1 MDSLAGAE
9 IDRLVAD
16 PHLLALG
23 TGEVHLNAM
32 PLGIVESV
40 VLEGGEIEI
49 LAQLPVGP
57 HQEIE
62 IELVSHALG
71 RVITTIANVG
81 RLFQIDADDQHRS
94 APQDDGGAA
103 QKLAGFVRL
112 EIADRGAGKES
123 GARP

>member
-23 TGEVHLNAM
+23 TGEVHLDAM
-32 PLGIVESV
+32 PFGIVESV

-49 LAQLPVGP
+49 RAQLAVDA

-62 IELVSHALG
+62 IELGSHALG
-71 RVITTIANVG
+71 IVISAIENVG
-81 RLFQIDADDQHRS
+81 RLFQIDADHQYRT
-94 APQDDGGAA
+94 AA
-103 QKLAGFVRL
+103 Q
-112 EIADRGAGKES
+112 DGA
-123 GARP
+123 